1 MTHKQ
6 WIQSGIIALDVILLN
21 LAFYLSYVVRYDL
34 GIPYP
39 VPTEYDAPFYPAY
52 VPYAV
57 LLTLLC
63 LIMYRLNGL
72 YEHRRG
78 RGWLEEVYGLI
89 NGTMTSIVV
98 IMGVTFFVQPLVYS
112 RGMLV
117 VAGVLII
124 ALLSIERIIQRLVES
139 ILRRRGIGVERV
151 LIVGMGD
158 VGRAIV
164 RSLLGSP
171 ALGYQIVGYV
181 DDDPSKGDSSLGRI
195 KGFGEVDNLGGVISS
210 EKIDEVIVSLP
221 WMYHR
226 KIMQIVSDCER
237 EHIRVRVVPDVFQ
250 QRMRRMDIDSLNGI
264 PLIGSGPARMS
275 PSAVAIKRLTDIVLV
290 ACALPFL
297 ALIFLIVALLIK
309 LDSRGPIFFKHPRV
323 GKDGRLFD
331 MFKFRTMV
339 AGADQMQ
346 EQLAELNEADG
357 PLFKI
362 KNDPRHTRVGRFLRR
377 TSIDELPQFINV
389 LRGEMSIVGP
399 RPGTPHEVSQYE
411 PWQQERITV
420 RPGIT
425 GLWQVSG
432 RSNIPFVEM
441 CLLDIFYIENW
452 SLDLDVR
459 IMMQTV
465 PNVLFGHGAY

>member
-6 WIQSGIIALDVILLN
+6 WIQSGILALDVILLN

-39 VPTEYDAPFYPAY
+39 VPVEYDARFYPAY
-52 VPYAV
+52 VPYAA

-72 YEHRRG
+72 YERRRG

-117 VAGVLII
+117 VAGLLIVM
-124 ALLSIERIIQRLVES
+124 LLSVARIVQRFIEAV
-139 ILRRRGIGVERV
+139 LRQRGIGVERV

-164 RSLLGSP
+164 RSLIGNPS
-171 ALGYQIVGYV
+171 LGYQIVGYV

-195 KGFGEVDNLGGVISS
+195 KGFGEVDNLRDVISS

-221 WMYHR
+221 WMHHR
-226 KIMQIVSDCER
+226 KIMQIVNDCER

-290 ACALPFL
+290 ACALPLL
-297 ALIFLIVALLIK
+297 ALIFF
-309 LDSRGPIFFKHPRV
+309 GC
-323 GKDGRLFD
+323 
-331 MFKFRTMV
+331 
-339 AGADQMQ
+339 
-346 EQLAELNEADG
+346 
-357 PLFKI
+357 
-362 KNDPRHTRVGRFLRR
+362 
-377 TSIDELPQFINV
+377 
-389 LRGEMSIVGP
+389 
-399 RPGTPHEVSQYE
+399 GTV
-411 PWQQERITV
+411 
-420 RPGIT
+420 
-425 GLWQVSG
+425 
-432 RSNIPFVEM
+432 
-441 CLLDIFYIENW
+441 D
-452 SLDLDVR
+452 
-459 IMMQTV
+459 
-465 PNVLFGHGAY
+465 